1 MADAPRLRHRTDPP
15 HLCRGQIRCG
25 CPPPSKAGPATDPL
39 GNNNERKFAMATK
52 ELPAHPSLEQYKKQ
66 AKDLLKSSKSGHREA
81 LQLALQRIK
90 KDHPRFGR
98 LADLE
103 LRGTKLALAD
113 AQLVIAREHG
123 FGSWPRFAIHIEG
136 LTRQNSP
143 VSRFESAV
151 YPVVT

>member
-39 GNNNERKFAMATK
+39 GHNNERKFAMETK

-66 AKDLLKSSKSGHREA
+66 AKELLKSAKSGHPEA
-81 LQLALQRIK
+81 LQLTVERIR
-90 KDHPRFGR
+90 KDHPQFSR
-98 LADLE
+98 LVDLQAQ
-103 LRGTKLALAD
+103 GKKLALGD

-123 FGSWPRFAIHIEG
+123 FESWPRFAKHIEG

-143 VSRFESAV
+143 VSNFESA
-151 YPVVT
+151 